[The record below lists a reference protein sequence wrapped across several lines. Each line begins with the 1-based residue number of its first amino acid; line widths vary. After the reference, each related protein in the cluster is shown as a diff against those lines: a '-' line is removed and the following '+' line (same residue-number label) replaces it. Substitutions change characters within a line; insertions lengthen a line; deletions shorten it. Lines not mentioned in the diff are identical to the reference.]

1 MNGDNPVNIER
12 VLQGGLF
19 TSNFLADAVQEMAEW
34 QRWDDASGLETEL
47 QDIFDAFP
55 VEQDPN
61 ESQTEDDLIWPIL
74 NCLGW
79 TAHLRQQ
86 NLTPQG
92 RDDVP
97 DGLLFADDAGK
108 ARANGFAEEWRRYAC
123 GLAIVE
129 SKRWGLPLDRRSEQ
143 QATAPSTQMLRYLRR
158 VDELTEGVLRWGVLT
173 NGAQWR
179 LYYQGARSVS
189 EQFFE
194 IDLAAVFGRAD
205 SAFSEDERRYCL
217 KLFAL
222 FFGRDA
228 FLPDAEDARTFHQ
241 RVLDEGRFYQER
253 VANSLS
259 EVVFNRAFPN
269 LARAIA
275 AVAPDVPLPEV
286 RDAALVL
293 LYRLLFI
300 LYAEDRNLLPVRDD
314 RYDDYGLR
322 RVRDDIGRRKAR
334 EDVFSE
340 TAARY
345 YSAIDDLCRAID
357 EGDSSIGL
365 PPYNGGLFDRKSTP
379 LLAQIR
385 LGDQVVADVIDALS
399 FEHGRYINYRDLSVE
414 QLGSIYERLLEHEVV
429 REGDEI
435 AVRPNVFARKGSGS
449 YYTPDAL
456 VRLILKETVAPL
468 VQARMDA
475 FARQVDE
482 VVGSSASEGFK
493 REALA
498 QVDPAEQLLDLKI
511 CDPAMGSGHFLVSL
525 VDYLSDYVI
534 AAMAEAD
541 SAGYVSPLT
550 ERIDAIRQTILT
562 NAKQRAWTIDA
573 AQLDDRHIVRRM
585 VLKRCVYGVDKNP
598 MAVELAKVSLWLHT
612 FTAGAPLSFLDHHL
626 RCGDSL
632 FGCWVSQGVDKA
644 MAEGSPLFLNA
655 PIQRATGA
663 AQAMQLIEELTDAEI
678 EEAGRS
684 AELFADMQA
693 GTQPLDAFL
702 SLIHAFEWLDVRD
715 KEDKVALRAF
725 FDSLFGNPVEIAAGT
740 VEARTDVP
748 GAARFVALLTE
759 ARDLIAQEGFVNWQV
774 AFPGVWEEWRSATPR
789 GGFDAVIGNPPWD
802 RVKLQQV
809 EWFAARRPEIARAQ
823 RAADRKQMIGALQ
836 KSGDPLFAA
845 FERADERAKSA
856 GRVARKWGD
865 YPFLARGDINL
876 YSLFV
881 ERAMALV
888 KADGVV
894 GLVTPIGIATDKTP
908 AEFFSERIA
917 SESVKAFYAFENRK
931 GWLFPDIHHE
941 EQPSILI
948 LSRRTGSFTDFDF
961 CVRVSSWEQFND
973 TKRRFRISAQALA
986 AINPN
991 TGTVPIF
998 RTRRDAA
1005 LMTAIYRRLPVLVDR
1020 SDGDE
1025 VKAWPV
1031 RYSRMFDMSNDS
1043 HLFSSLEKL
1052 EEEEGAYPIGNNRFN
1067 SPSGEWVPLYEG
1079 KMVQIYNHRYA
1090 NVRVNPRNISG
1101 QGVAEKLNLEALCDP
1116 SVTPQPRYWIN
1127 AGHIPQEM
1135 AGKWQIGFND
1145 VCNTNNARTL
1155 IACVV
1160 PPVGFGNKLPILP
1173 LEKDASDFDLTLLV
1187 ANLCSRVCDYVARQK
1202 IQSRNLNLY
1211 ILEQLPIVPPDRY
1224 EATRFGP
1231 KTAAEIVRDA
1241 VLELTYTAHDMAP
1254 FARDL
1259 GYDGPP
1265 FQWDEYRRLYLRA
1278 KLDAL
1283 FFHLYGITDRDDIRY
1298 IYSTFPIVARQETAT
1313 YDRYLSRDLCL
1324 AWMNALAAG
1333 DPEAEI
1339 VL

>member
-1 MNGDNPVNIER
+1 MNGNHSMNIGR

-19 TSNFLADAVQEMAEW
+19 TSDFLIDAVQEMVEW
-34 QRWDDASGLETEL
+34 QRWDDGAVLETEL
-47 QDIFDAFP
+47 QNIFNAFP
-55 VEQDPN
+55 IDQKPN

-79 TAHLRQQ
+79 KAYLRQQ

-97 DGLLFADDAGK
+97 DGLLFEDDARK
-108 ARANGFAEEWRRYAC
+108 ARANGFAEEWRRYEW

-129 SKRWGLPLDRRSEQ
+129 SKRWDLPLDRRSAQ

-158 VDELTEGVLRWGVLT
+158 VDDLTEGKLRWGILT

-194 IDLAAVFGRAD
+194 IDLAAVLGPEG

-228 FLPDAEDARTFHQ
+228 FLPGAEEPRTFHE

-259 EVVFNRAFPN
+259 GVVFSRAFPN

-275 AVAPDVPLPEV
+275 AVAPDAPLPEV

-322 RVRDDIGRRKAR
+322 RVRDDIGNRKAR
-334 EDVFSE
+334 DDVFSE

-399 FEHGRYINYRDLSVE
+399 FESGRYINYRDLSVE

-429 REGDEI
+429 REEGEI
-435 AVRPNVFARKGSGS
+435 VVRPNVFARKGSGS

-456 VRLILKETVAPL
+456 VRLILKETVEPL

-475 FARQVDE
+475 FAKQVKEITRSD
-482 VVGSSASEGFK
+482 VSEGFK
-493 REALA
+493 RKALA
-498 QVDPAEQLLDLKI
+498 QVDPAEKLLDLKI

-525 VDYLSDYVI
+525 VDYLSDHVI
-534 AAMAEAD
+534 AAMAEVD

-562 NAKQRAWTIDA
+562 NAKQREWTIDE

-585 VLKRCVYGVDKNP
+585 VLKRCVYGVDKNS

-632 FGCWVSQGVDKA
+632 FGCWVSQGIDKA
-644 MAEGSPLFLNA
+644 MEEGSPLFLNE
-655 PIQRATGA
+655 PIQRATRA
-663 AQAMQLIEELTDAEI
+663 AQAMLLIEELTDAEI

-715 KEDKVALRAF
+715 KEDKIALRAF
-725 FDSLFGNPVEIAAGT
+725 LSSLFGNPVEIAAGT
-740 VEARTDVP
+740 VEVRMDVP
-748 GAARFVALLTE
+748 GAERFVELLTE
-759 ARDLIAQEGFVNWQV
+759 AREQITQESFMNWQV
-774 AFPGVWEEWRSATPR
+774 AFPGVWQDWRSAIPR

-809 EWFAARRPEIARAQ
+809 EWFAARRPEIASTQ
-823 RAADRKQMIGALQ
+823 RAADRKRMIGALQ
-836 KSGDPLFAA
+836 KSGVPLFVE
-845 FERADERAKSA
+845 FEQADERAKSA
-856 GRVARKWGD
+856 ARVARKWGD

-888 KADGVV
+888 KEDGVV

-941 EQPSILI
+941 EQPSIII

-961 CVRVSSWEQFND
+961 CVRVSSWEQFNNM
-973 TKRRFRISAQALA
+973 KRRFRVSARALA

-998 RTRRDAA
+998 RTRRDME
-1005 LMTAIYRRLPVLVDR
+1005 LMTAIYHRLPVLVN
-1020 SDGDE
+1020 SSSGEE
-1025 VKAWPV
+1025 VKTWSV
-1031 RYSRMFDMSNDS
+1031 KYSRMFDMTNDS
-1043 HLFSSLEKL
+1043 HLFRTL
-1052 EEEEGAYPIGNNRFN
+1052 EELEEQEGAYPIGNNRFN
-1067 SPSGEWVPLYEG
+1067 SPNGEWVPLYEG

-1090 NVRVNPRNISG
+1090 NVRVNPHNISG
-1101 QGVAEKLNLEALCDP
+1101 QGVSEKLNLEALRDP

-1127 AGHIPQEM
+1127 SRHIPREM
-1135 AGKWQIGFND
+1135 AAKWHIGFND

-1160 PPVGFGNKLPILP
+1160 PPAGFGNKLPILP

-1187 ANLCSRVCDYVARQK
+1187 ANLCSLVCDYVARQK

-1211 ILEQLPIVPPDRY
+1211 ILEQLPVVPPDYY
-1224 EATRFGP
+1224 ETTHFGS
-1231 KTAAEIVRDA
+1231 KTAAEIVREA

-1259 GYDGPP
+1259 DYEGPP
-1265 FQWDEYRRLYLRA
+1265 FQWDENRRLHLRA

-1298 IYSTFPIVARQETAT
+1298 IYSTFPIVERQETAT
-1313 YDRYLSRDLCL
+1313 HGRYLSRDLCL

-1333 DPEAEI
+1333 DPDAEI
-1339 VL
+1339 IL